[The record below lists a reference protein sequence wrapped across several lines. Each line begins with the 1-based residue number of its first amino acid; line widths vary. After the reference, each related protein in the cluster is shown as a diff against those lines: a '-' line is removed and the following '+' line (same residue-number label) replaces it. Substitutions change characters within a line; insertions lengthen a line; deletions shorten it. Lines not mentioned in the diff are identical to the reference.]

1 MTVFRFIPETANL
14 ENIPHMLRHLASA
27 IENGDHGDVDALLV
41 VLPPESGE
49 WPTCFGFGH
58 DDLLT
63 DVHAV
68 GMLEM
73 AKAKFCNMITER
85 M

>member
-14 ENIPHMLRHLASA
+14 ENIPHMLRLLAEA

-41 VLPPESGE
+41 VLPPSSGD
-49 WPTCFGFGH
+49 WPTCFVLGS
-58 DDLLT
+58 DDVLT
-63 DVHAV
+63 DVSV
-68 GMLEM
+68 IGILEM
-73 AKAKFCNMITER
+73 AKAKFCNTITER